1 MSAAQEQVTRQAAAV
16 LLRGVRL
23 DTGVLATSLGIS
35 RATLFRRSGNREAIL
50 ADALWFLADLTLR
63 RAEASADRTPD
74 GARLRCLRVMEE
86 FRRVVA
92 GSPAVS
98 HLLADEP
105 ALGVRLLTDPRG
117 RVQPRLVDAYVRLLQ
132 RDIDGHGLTALVPL
146 PLLAF
151 AVVRLGESFVYAD
164 VLAARD
170 VDLDT
175 ATTVVD
181 ALLTSV
187 LVRS

>member
-1 MSAAQEQVTRQAAAV
+1 M

-23 DTGVLATSLGIS
+23 DTGVLATQLGIS

-50 ADALWFLADLTLR
+50 ADALWYLAEVTLR
-63 RAEASADRTPD
+63 RAEANADRTPD
-74 GARLRCLRVMEE
+74 GQRLRCLRVMEE

-92 GSPAVS
+92 ESPAVS

-117 RVQPRLVDAYVRLLQ
+117 RVQPRLVDAYTALLQ
-132 RDIDGHGLTALVPL
+132 RDVDERGLTALVPL

-164 VLAARD
+164 VLAARE

-181 ALLTSV
+181 ALLVSV
-187 LVRS
+187 LVGT

>member
-1 MSAAQEQVTRQAAAV
+1 M

-23 DTGVLATSLGIS
+23 DTGVLASQLGIS
-35 RATLFRRSGNREAIL
+35 RATLFRRGGNREAIL
-50 ADALWFLADLTLR
+50 VDALWHLAELTLR
-63 RAEASADRTPD
+63 RAERNADRSPD
-74 GARLRCLRVMEE
+74 DARLRCLRVMEE
-86 FRRVVA
+86 FRRVVS
-92 GSPAVS
+92 GSPAIS
-98 HLLADEP
+98 GLLADEP
-105 ALGVRLLTDPRG
+105 VLGVRLLTDPRG
-117 RVQPRLVDAYVRLLQ
+117 RLQPRLVDAYVALLQ
-132 RDIDGHGLTALVPL
+132 RDVDEHGLTTLVPL

-164 VLAARD
+164 VLAGRE

-187 LVRS
+187 LVRP